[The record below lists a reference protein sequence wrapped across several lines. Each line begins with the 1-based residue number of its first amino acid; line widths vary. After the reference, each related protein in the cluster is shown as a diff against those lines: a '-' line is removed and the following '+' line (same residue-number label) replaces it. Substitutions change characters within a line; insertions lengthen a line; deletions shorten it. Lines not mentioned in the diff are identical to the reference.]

1 MQWVSLGTFEA
12 LKEKGSLA
20 AHGVVA
26 FYHEDKLRV
35 VDNRCPHMGFPL
47 SKGTVSKGIL
57 TCHWHSWQFDLESG
71 GCLTPLEADVAVYP
85 CRVENGE
92 VQANLKGLDKS
103 TLVAASQKRLDCALQ
118 VASTLEA
125 SKASYRLL
133 KEGQDLKHTVRSAA
147 ELGMRFQSQFSAG
160 MVSLTA
166 LTRVLQDSSIP
177 FSLEEKVLGL
187 MQGVSMVAG
196 EVQGTS
202 PRRFRPALPAGEP
215 AQARLKEWFKGFV
228 EDRESFAAERVF
240 RTAAASSAALTAGV
254 GAKPEFLAELLLST
268 ATDHVFIGTGHI
280 LDFVNKAFE
289 LLDIVGWDLAPDL
302 LTSLLSD
309 ISTST
314 RHEEEMAW
322 KHPVDLVKQIAAAEA
337 QIVGLPL
344 QGGPAKAF
352 DAWEWGEFLN
362 ASEPEEGLAFI
373 VDKFKQ
379 GYGLEAVAKGLAAG
393 SILRMHR
400 FHTRNEFY
408 DWDSLHH
415 LFTHANAFWRLSRR
429 FPSPELARNAFH
441 LYGYLYL
448 TRFLN
453 LPRAP
458 LPEEGAPS
466 ADKAA
471 LAGIGQAIGSRDI
484 EGSAAL
490 VHRLLAQGTAPAD
503 VKKALALAAW
513 REDHGFHSWQ
523 QLEAAFSLHE
533 LLGADPHAGRPL
545 SSLARWLAA
554 HSPTPGSM
562 RQTVDNAIRLERGDK
577 LYED

>member
-1 MQWVSLGTFEA
+1 MQWVSLGSFEA

-26 FYHEDKLRV
+26 FYHEDQLRV

-92 VQANLKGLDKS
+92 VMANLKGLDKS
-103 TLVAASQKRLDCALQ
+103 TLVVASQKRLDCALQ
-118 VASTLEA
+118 VASTLEG
-125 SKASYRLL
+125 SKAAYRLL
-133 KEGQDLKHTVRSAA
+133 KEGQELKAIVRSAA
-147 ELGMRFQSQFSAG
+147 ELGMRFQSQFSSG

-166 LTRVLQDSSIP
+166 LARVLQDGSVP

-202 PRRFRPALPAGEP
+202 PRRFRPALPPGEP
-215 AQARLKEWFKGFV
+215 SQARLKEWFLGFI
-228 EDRESFAAERVF
+228 EDRETFAAERVL
-240 RTAAASSAALTAGV
+240 RTAVDG
-254 GAKPEFLAELLLST
+254 GAKPEFLAELLLAA
-268 ATDHVFIGTGHI
+268 ATDHLFIGTGHV
-280 LDFVNKAFE
+280 LDFINKAFE
-289 LLDIVGWDLAPDL
+289 LLDTVGWDLAPDL

-309 ISTST
+309 ISNST

-322 KHPVDLVKQIAAAEA
+322 KHPVDLVQHIAAAEK
-337 QIVGLPL
+337 QIKGLPL
-344 QGGPAKAF
+344 QASHTKPF
-352 DAWEWGEFLN
+352 DAWTWGEFLN
-362 ASEPEEGLAFI
+362 ASEPEAGLAFI
-373 VDKFKQ
+373 VDKFKE

-400 FHTRNEFY
+400 FHTRNEFF

-466 ADKAA
+466 SAKASVGEIA
-471 LAGIGQAIGSRDI
+471 KAIEARDI

-490 VHRLLAQGTAPAD
+490 VHRLLAQGTAPAE
-503 VKKALALAAW
+503 VKKALAVAAW

-533 LLGADPHAGRPL
+533 QLGDDPHAGRPL

-562 RQTVDNAIRLERGDK
+562 RQTVENAIRLERGDK